1 MTCQLCQESQATST
15 PLMGTNEAL
24 TLCAACAAA
33 LEQGPQDDAGRYS
46 FLTDTIWSEE
56 SDVKIASYRLLSAL
70 RDQAW
75 AADVLEIAYLSDEE
89 MAAAEAVTL
98 AAPAA
103 GDAIH
108 RDANGVQLVEGDSV
122 VLIKDLPVKGAGFTA
137 KRGTAV
143 RRISLVPDN
152 PEHIEGRVNDQRIV
166 ILTKFVKRAS

>member
-1 MTCQLCQESQATST
+1 MTCVLCEHSPTTDTA
-15 PLMGTNEAL
+15 LGGTAHTL
-24 TLCAACAAA
+24 ALCAPCAAA
-33 LEQGPQDDAGRYS
+33 LEHGPQDDVARYS

-56 SDVKIASYRLLSAL
+56 SAVKIASYRLLSAL

-75 AADVLEIAYLSDEE
+75 ASDVRDIAYLTDEE
-89 MAAAEAVTL
+89 LAGAEAVTL

-103 GDAIH
+103 QGAVH
-108 RDANGVQLVEGDSV
+108 RDANGVALTEGDSV

-143 RRISLVPDN
+143 RRISLVQDN

-166 ILTKFVKRAS
+166 ILTKYVKRSS